1 MTTADVVSTSQPS
14 AGAVAFLGR
23 EGAYW
28 RLRIK
33 GAALVML
40 TLGIYR
46 FWLATD
52 VRRYLW
58 SNTEIA
64 GETLEYNGLATEL
77 LVGFLL
83 AIAVV
88 VPLYTAF
95 AIVALA
101 DAVTFLSVMLGI
113 LFVALLGEFAL
124 YRARRYRLTRT
135 VFRGVRFDQPG
146 SAWNYAWRAV
156 AWWATVIVSLG
167 FAYPWAQASLQ
178 RFKMRHTCYGDL
190 PGGFEGTGSALFI
203 RGFPIWL
210 VVVLPLVI
218 GFIAASGLVDWDSLS
233 KAIGQGDDDAIDR
246 LIENNPQ
253 LGLAFGIVSTAIA
266 TSIIAF
272 AALYPLFQAV
282 IWRWWISGLRFGSV
296 AVTSTLRTGA
306 VYRVYLRFALYLAL
320 FVILAVGF
328 GIALLYAVDLLLAR
342 TNNANRS
349 EFAAST
355 MTLCFYVAIAL
366 GASTIYQVVVTA
378 AMWRLGAQSAEL
390 AGAQALDNVR
400 ATGGES
406 SALGEGLADALGVG
420 GV

>member
-1 MTTADVVSTSQPS
+1 MTTADLVSDSQPS
-14 AGAVAFLGR
+14 TGAVAFLGR

-83 AIAVV
+83 AIAIV

-101 DAVTFLSVMLGI
+101 DAVTLLSVMFGI
-113 LFVALLGEFAL
+113 LLVALLGEFGL

-135 VFRGVRFDQPG
+135 VFRGVRFDQHG

-156 AWWATVIVSLG
+156 AWWAVVIVSLG

-178 RFKMRHTCYGDL
+178 RFKMGHTCYGDL
-190 PGGFEGTGSALFI
+190 PGGFEGTGSALFA

-218 GFIAASGLVDWDSLS
+218 GFIAASGLVDWDVLS
-233 KAIGQGDDDAIDR
+233 EAVGQGDDDAIER
-246 LIENNPQ
+246 LIESTPQ
-253 LGLAFGIVSTAIA
+253 LGLAFGIASTAIV
-266 TSIIAF
+266 TSIVAF
-272 AALYPLFQAV
+272 VALYPLFQAV
-282 IWRWWISGLRFGSV
+282 LLRWWISGLRFGSV
-296 AVTSTLRTGA
+296 AVTSKLRTGD
-306 VYRVYLRFALYLAL
+306 VYRVYLRFVLYVAL
-320 FVILAVGF
+320 FVILAAGV
-328 GIALLYAVDLLLAR
+328 GIALLYAVDFLLAR
-342 TNNANRS
+342 AHHAGQA
-349 EFAAST
+349 ELVAST
-355 MTLCFYVAIAL
+355 ITLCLYVVIAL
-366 GASTIYQVVVTA
+366 GASTIYQVMVTA
-378 AMWRLGAQSAEL
+378 AMWRLGAQTAEL

-400 ATGGES
+400 ATGAES